1 MAGKRMNYLALTI
14 AIGAA
19 FVFSVRGQA
28 PARNVENPN
37 LWEKMDDSAKF
48 GYILGFSNASENYQM
63 VLRAE
68 RGGCDKKTSDRLTAF
83 LDQNPLPHAPMS
95 RWKTLVDEVY
105 QDQRN
110 RGINLVFAM
119 QIASLRIAE
128 RPQPDI
134 DLQLQQMRELS
145 KKP

>member
-1 MAGKRMNYLALTI
+1 MGGKSTTFLAVVMTI
-14 AIGAA
+14 GMV
-19 FVFSVRGQA
+19 FVYSVRGQA
-28 PARNVENPN
+28 PARSADNSN
-37 LWEKMDDSAKF
+37 LWEKMDDGAKF

-68 RGGCDKKTSDRLTAF
+68 RGGCDEITNDHLTGF
-83 LDQNPLPHAPMS
+83 LDQNPLPHAPML
-95 RWKTLVDEVY
+95 RWKSLVDEFY